1 MSQIVCKDVTLA
13 YDGRVILDNINLEIS
28 KGDYLS
34 IIGENG
40 TGKSTFVKALLGLIR
55 LSKGEII
62 FGEGL
67 ERDQIGYLP
76 QQTVVQKDFPASVY
90 EIVLSGC
97 INRKGLFPFYTKED
111 RKRADEALKKINAYS
126 LRKESFRELSGGQQQ
141 RVLIA
146 RALCATGQVLLLD
159 EPTAALDPVVSNEL
173 YRAIAHLNKDH
184 KITVILITHD
194 SAAVTRDSNKILKLE
209 SNGYEFM
216 TTAEYL
222 QGQKG

>member
-1 MSQIVCKDVTLA
+1 MSQIICKDVTLA
-13 YDGRVILDNINLEIS
+13 YDGRVVLDSINLEIS

-111 RKRADEALKKINAYS
+111 RRRADEALKKINAYS

-173 YRAIAHLNKDH
+173 
-184 KITVILITHD
+184 
-194 SAAVTRDSNKILKLE
+194 
-209 SNGYEFM
+209 
-216 TTAEYL
+216 
-222 QGQKG
+222 